1 MRLIRHPGLEAQ
13 VNVACHNTKLVRFH
27 AEVENL
33 ESELDSVFE
42 SPSAYDAR
50 HIGK

>member
-13 VNVACHNTKLVRFH
+13 VNVVCHKTKLVRFH

-33 ESELDSVFE
+33 ESDFLLE

-50 HIGK
+50 YVGM